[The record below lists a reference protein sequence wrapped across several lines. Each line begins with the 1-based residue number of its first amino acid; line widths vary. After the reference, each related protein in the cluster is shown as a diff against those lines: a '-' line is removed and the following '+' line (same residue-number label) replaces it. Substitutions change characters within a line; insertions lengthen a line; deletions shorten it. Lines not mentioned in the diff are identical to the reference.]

1 MTLSPNAIDGLE
13 KPSLELTALS
23 RAGQPYAGLQ
33 QLLSCSTVDRTTLLL
48 TDAAIY
54 ALVAA
59 AYCP

>member
-1 MTLSPNAIDGLE
+1 MTLSPAAIDGL
-13 KPSLELTALS
+13 KKSSLELTAPS

-33 QLLSCSTVDRTTLLL
+33 QLLSCSTVDRITLLRI
-48 TDAAIY
+48 DAAIY